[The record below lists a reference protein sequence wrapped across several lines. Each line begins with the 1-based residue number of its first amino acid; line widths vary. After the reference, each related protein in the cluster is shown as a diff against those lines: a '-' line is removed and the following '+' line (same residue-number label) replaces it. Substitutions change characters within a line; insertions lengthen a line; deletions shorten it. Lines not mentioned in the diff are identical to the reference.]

1 MRLAY
6 VTTYDASRKSGFNGC
21 GFYAAQAL
29 AAQGVSIDYLG
40 PLEGRF
46 WKVYLAK
53 QYYYRRLRKKEYT
66 FERDRLMVKQYSTE
80 VARKLSRL
88 DVDIVFSGIS
98 PGSQPIAY
106 LECKQPIV
114 IWTDATVA
122 SVVHWYPHPGFANL
136 CAESVRDAIA
146 NERSALGRCRLI
158 IYSSD
163 WAARTAI
170 SIYQIPPS
178 RVKVVPFGPILDCD
192 RTLTDVRR
200 LVESRSA
207 RKCNLLFFAS
217 NWEFKGGEIALKVV
231 TELNRNG
238 LETQLTVAGCRIP
251 PGRQVPPYVRVLGYL
266 NKNSTEGL
274 SQLNRVMTE
283 AHFLILPTR
292 ADACP
297 HAFAEANSFGVPC
310 VATDIGGVATAVR
323 NGLNGTTLP
332 FSAPVSEYCAY
343 IADLMSNYS
352 RYKQLA
358 LSSFNEYQTRLN
370 WSAAGASVKKLLDEI
385 AA

>member
-1 MRLAY
+1 M
-6 VTTYDASRKSGFNGC
+6 TTYDARRKNGFNGC

-40 PLEGRF
+40 PLDGRF

-53 QYYYRRLRKKEYT
+53 QYYYGRLRKKEYNI
-66 FERDRLMVKQYSTE
+66 ERDRLMVRQYSAE

-88 DVDIVFSGIS
+88 NVDIVFSGLS

-114 IWTDATVA
+114 IWTDATIG
-122 SVVHWYPHPGFANL
+122 SVVQWYPHFANL
-136 CAESVRDAIA
+136 CAESVRDGIA
-146 NERSALGRCRLI
+146 NERSALGRCQLA

-170 SIYQIPPS
+170 SIYQLPPS

-192 RTLTDVRR
+192 RTLTDVRS
-200 LVESRSA
+200 LVESRSD
-207 RKCNLLFFAS
+207 RKCNLLFLAS

-231 TELNRNG
+231 AELNRSG
-238 LETQLTVAGCRIP
+238 LETQLTVVGCRVP
-251 PGRQVPPYVRVLGYL
+251 PGEHLPPYVRVLGFL
-266 NKNSTEGL
+266 NKNTAEGL
-274 SQLNRVMTE
+274 SQLNRVLAE

-310 VATDIGGVATAVR
+310 VATDVGGVATAVR
-323 NGLNGTTLP
+323 DGLNGTTLP
-332 FSAPVSEYCAY
+332 FSAPVSQYCAY
-343 IADLMSNYS
+343 ISDLMSNYS
-352 RYKQLA
+352 LYKQLA
-358 LSSFNEYQTRLN
+358 LSSFHEYETRLN
-370 WSAAGASVKKLLDEI
+370 WSVAGITVKRLLDEI